1 MTALPNFFQI
11 QTIDGKITY
20 MSQQSGGGGSAG
32 RFLRQDS
39 GNDVIGNK
47 QQQQQPE
54 IVFEPEAVTDE
65 WVIIE

>member
-32 RFLRQDS
+32 RFRRQDS

>member
-20 MSQQSGGGGSAG
+20 MSQQSGGGGSAR

-47 QQQQQPE
+47 QQQPE